1 MGSTRS
7 TAPTA
12 RPTAGSSWP
21 ASRRGNGRACATAW
35 AAPTSP
41 ATRGFASSEARLEHD
56 DELAA
61 ELAELFDSRSANA
74 WESLL
79 AEHGVACAE
88 VYDGDA
94 STFANEQPVLKEAGM
109 WVKANHPSLDDYD
122 RFGPYVHFSEM
133 ENRLAPTIYVG
144 EHTHELL
151 RRIGYSDEKIREL
164 TEARV
169 VTSSTR
175 MADPDAD

>member
-1 MGSTRS
+1 M
-7 TAPTA
+7 
-12 RPTAGSSWP
+12 
-21 ASRRGNGRACATAW
+21 
-35 AAPTSP
+35 
-41 ATRGFASSEARLEHD
+41 EHD

-61 ELAELFDSRSANA
+61 ELAEVFDSRSANA

-122 RFGPYVHFSEM
+122 RFGPYIHFSEM